1 MVFVMHFGLYFR
13 FLLQKIFGMVFV
25 MQFGFMNF
33 KPKKKI
39 KAGSME
45 DPEFSF

>member
-1 MVFVMHFGLYFR
+1 MHFGLYFGF
-13 FLLQKIFGMVFV
+13 FLRNIFGMVFV
-25 MQFGFMNF
+25 MQFGFWNF

-45 DPEFSF
+45 DPEFTF